1 MKDPDPPG
9 RTRRGPSRRRPG
21 LTGSFV
27 AGVAGGSALPTA
39 PGPPLESHLMAF
51 AAEKARREHTVVDFK
66 EFVRPFGL

>member
-1 MKDPDPPG
+1 MPAEGHHGGD
-9 RTRRGPSRRRPG
+9 RG

-39 PGPPLESHLMAF
+39 LAQSLESHLMAF

-66 EFVRPFGL
+66 EFIRPFGL